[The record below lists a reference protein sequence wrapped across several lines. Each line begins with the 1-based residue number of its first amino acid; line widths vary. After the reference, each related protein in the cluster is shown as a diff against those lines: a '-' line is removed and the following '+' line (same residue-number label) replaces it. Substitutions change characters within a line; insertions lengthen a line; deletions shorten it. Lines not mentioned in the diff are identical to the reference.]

1 MKEDF
6 RIRIAVWVLFICCL
20 IPLYTNAQ
28 SGVNSPYSRYGV
40 GVLSEQSSGVAK
52 AMGGIGAGF
61 RQDNTIN
68 LKNPASYSTVD
79 TLTFIA
85 DLGLALQN
93 GNFSEYDVKVNAR
106 NAYFT
111 HIAVQYRILPKVGM
125 TLGVMP
131 FSNVGYSFSS
141 TETIRRDEDGVIT
154 SPNTFSGTG
163 GLRQFMG
170 GFGWRPTDW
179 LSAGVNVSY
188 LTGDIN
194 HYVYNRYSSSDVQ
207 SRTLIYSADMAGLK
221 LDFGLQGTIRLGEN
235 TLVLGAT
242 FAPALKLESSETYKA
257 DIHSFGDS
265 LEIDDAFSLPELLSA
280 GFTYKWKNRMIGAD
294 VSYQTWSKASFF
306 GEKNGL
312 DRLSASMGFMIRPD
326 ESSKNL
332 FKRSSYQLGLN
343 YSQPYF
349 KVGDNKGPMQL
360 GVSAGISFPINT
372 AYNSMSYLHISGEYV
387 RVEPM
392 AKGMITENYLRIN
405 IGVTFMERWFMKL
418 MVD

>member
-1 MKEDF
+1 MKEVF
-6 RIRIAVWVLFICCL
+6 RIRIAVWALFIYCL

-40 GVLSEQSSGVAK
+40 GVLSEQSSGIAK
-52 AMGGIGAGF
+52 SMGGIGAGF
-61 RQDNTIN
+61 RQANTIN

-93 GNFSEYDVKVNAR
+93 GNFSENDVKVNAH
-106 NAYFT
+106 NAYVS
-111 HIAVQYRILPKVGM
+111 HIAIQYRILPKVGM

-141 TETIRRDEDGVIT
+141 TGTIRRDEDGEIT
-154 SPNTFSGTG
+154 STNTFSGSG

-207 SRTLIYSADMAGLK
+207 SRTLMYSTDMAALK
-221 LDFGLQGTIRLGEN
+221 LDFGLQGTIRLGDN

-242 FAPALKLESSETYKA
+242 FAPAQKLESETYMI
-257 DIHSFGDS
+257 DIHSVNDTV
-265 LEIDDAFSLPELLSA
+265 EIRDAFSLPELLSA
-280 GFTYKWKNRMIGAD
+280 GFTYKWKNCMIGAD
-294 VSYQTWSKASFF
+294 VSYQTWSKVSFF

-326 ESSKNL
+326 EDSKNL
-332 FKRSSYQLGLN
+332 FKRSSYQFGLN

-349 KVGDNKGPMQL
+349 KVGENKGPMQF
-360 GVSAGISFPINT
+360 GVSAGISLPINT

-418 MVD
+418 MVN

>member
-6 RIRIAVWVLFICCL
+6 RIRIAVWVLFIYCL

-28 SGVNSPYSRYGV
+28 SGINSPYSRYGV
-40 GVLSEQSSGVAK
+40 GVLSEQSSGIAK

-79 TLTFIA
+79 TLTF
-85 DLGLALQN
+85 
-93 GNFSEYDVKVNAR
+93 
-106 NAYFT
+106 T
-111 HIAVQYRILPKVGM
+111 KVGM

-154 SPNTFSGTG
+154 STNTYSGTG

-179 LSAGVNVSY
+179 LSAGVNLSY

-207 SRTLIYSADMAGLK
+207 SRTLLYSTDMAALK

-242 FAPALKLESSETYKA
+242 FAPAQKLESETYKT
-257 DIHSFGDS
+257 DIHSVSDTV
-265 LEIDDAFSLPELLSA
+265 EIADAFSLPELLSA

>member
-6 RIRIAVWVLFICCL
+6 RISIAVRALFIFCL

-28 SGVNSPYSRYGV
+28 SGINSPYSRYGV

-52 AMGGIGAGF
+52 AMGGLGAGF
-61 RQDNTIN
+61 REANTIN

-85 DLGLALQN
+85 DLGMSLQN
-93 GNFSEYDVKVNAR
+93 GNFSENDVKINAR
-106 NAYFT
+106 NAYFS
-111 HIAVQYRILPKVGM
+111 HIAIQYRILPKVGM
-125 TLGVMP
+125 TLGVLP

-141 TETIRRDEDGVIT
+141 AETIRRDEDGTIT
-154 SPNTFSGTG
+154 STNTYSGNG

-170 GFGWRPTDW
+170 GLGWRPTKW

-207 SRTLIYSADMAGLK
+207 SRTLMYSTDMAALK

-242 FAPALKLESSETYKA
+242 FAPAQKLESETYKT
-257 DIHSFGDS
+257 DIHSVSDTV
-265 LEIDDAFSLPELLSA
+265 EIADAFSLPELLSA
-280 GFTYKWKNRMIGAD
+280 GFTYKWKNSMIGAD

-312 DRLSASMGFMIRPD
+312 DRLSASVGFMIRPD

-343 YSQPYF
+343 YTQPYF
-349 KVGDNKGPMQL
+349 KVGGNKGPMQL
-360 GVSAGISFPINT
+360 GVSAGLSVPINT
-372 AYNSMSYLHISGEYV
+372 SYNSISYLHISGEYV
-387 RVEPM
+387 RVEPLS
-392 AKGMITENYLRIN
+392 KGMITENYLRIN

-418 MVD
+418 MVN

>member
-6 RIRIAVWVLFICCL
+6 RIRIAGWVLFIYCL

-40 GVLSEQSSGVAK
+40 GVLSEQSSGIAK

-61 RQDNTIN
+61 RQANTIN

-93 GNFSEYDVKVNAR
+93 GNFSENDLKINAH
-106 NAYFT
+106 NAFVS
-111 HIAVQYRILPKVGM
+111 HIAIQYRILPKVGM
-125 TLGVMP
+125 TVGVMP

-141 TETIRRDEDGVIT
+141 TELIRRDEDGEIT
-154 SPNTFSGTG
+154 STNTYSGNG

-170 GFGWRPTDW
+170 GLGWRPTDW

-207 SRTLIYSADMAGLK
+207 SRTLMYSTDMAALK

-242 FAPALKLESSETYKA
+242 FAPAQKLESETYKT
-257 DIHSFGDS
+257 DLHSVNDTV
-265 LEIDDAFSLPELLSA
+265 EISDAFSLPELLFA
-280 GFTYKWKNRMIGAD
+280 GFTYEWKKCMIGAD

-312 DRLSASMGFMIRPD
+312 DRLTASVGFMIKPD
-326 ESSKNL
+326 ELSKNL
-332 FKRSSYQLGLN
+332 FKRSSYQFGLN

-349 KVGDNKGPMQL
+349 KVGENKGPTQF
-360 GVSAGISFPINT
+360 GISAGLSLPINT

>member
-6 RIRIAVWVLFICCL
+6 RIIIAAWALFIYCL

-40 GVLSEQSSGVAK
+40 GTLSDQSSGIAK
-52 AMGGIGAGF
+52 GMGGLGAGF
-61 RQDNTIN
+61 RQANTIN

-79 TLTFIA
+79 TLTLIA

-93 GNFSEYDVKVNAR
+93 GNFSENDVKINAH
-106 NAYFT
+106 NAYVS
-111 HIAVQYRILPKVGM
+111 HIAIQYRILPKVGM
-125 TLGVMP
+125 TLGVLP

-141 TETIRRDEDGVIT
+141 TGTIRRDEDGEIT
-154 SPNTFSGTG
+154 STNTFSGSG

-170 GFGWRPTDW
+170 GLGWRPTDW

-194 HYVYNRYSSSDVQ
+194 YYVYNRYSSSDVQ
-207 SRTLIYSADMAGLK
+207 SRTLMYSTDMAALK

-242 FAPALKLESSETYKA
+242 FAPAQKLESETYKT
-257 DIHSFGDS
+257 DIHSVSDTV
-265 LEIDDAFSLPELLSA
+265 EITDAFSLPDLLSA

-312 DRLSASMGFMIRPD
+312 DRLSASVGFMIRPD
-326 ESSKNL
+326 ETSKNL
-332 FKRSSYQLGLN
+332 FKHSSYQFGLN

-349 KVGDNKGPMQL
+349 KVGENKGPMQL
-360 GVSAGISFPINT
+360 GVSAGITVPINT
-372 AYNSMSYLHISGEYV
+372 SYNSMSYLHISGEYV

>member
-1 MKEDF
+1 M
-6 RIRIAVWVLFICCL
+6 FISCL
-20 IPLYTNAQ
+20 IPLYTYAQ

-40 GVLSEQSSGVAK
+40 GILSEQSSGMAK
-52 AMGGIGAGF
+52 AMGGLGAGF
-61 RQDNTIN
+61 RQANTIN

-93 GNFSEYDVKVNAR
+93 ANFSENDVKINAHNAFVN
-106 NAYFT
+106 
-111 HIAVQYRILPKVGM
+111 HIAIQYRILPKVGM

-131 FSNVGYSFSS
+131 FSNVGYSYFSTELVRRDKEGDTEISS
-141 TETIRRDEDGVIT
+141 T
-154 SPNTFSGTG
+154 NTYSGTG

-170 GFGWRPTDW
+170 GLGWRPTNW

-194 HYVYNRYSSSDVQ
+194 HYVYNRYSSSDIQ
-207 SRTLIYSADMAGLK
+207 SRTLMYTTDMAGLK
-221 LDFGLQGTIRLGEN
+221 LDFGVQGTVRFGEN

-242 FAPALKLESSETYKA
+242 FSPARKLESETFKT
-257 DIHSFGDS
+257 DIHSSSDT
-265 LEIDDAFSLPELLSA
+265 LEVADAFSLPDFLSA

-306 GEKNGL
+306 GDKSGL
-312 DRLSASMGFMIRPD
+312 DKLSASVGFMIKPD

-332 FKRSSYQLGLN
+332 FKRSSYQFGLN

-349 KVGDNKGPMQL
+349 KVGENKGPMQF
-360 GVSAGISFPINT
+360 GVSAGLSLPINT
-372 AYNSMSYLHISGEYV
+372 AYNSMSWLHISGEYV

>member
-1 MKEDF
+1 
-6 RIRIAVWVLFICCL
+6 
-20 IPLYTNAQ
+20 
-28 SGVNSPYSRYGV
+28 
-40 GVLSEQSSGVAK
+40 
-52 AMGGIGAGF
+52 MGGLGAGF
-61 RQDNTIN
+61 RQDNTVN

-79 TLTFIA
+79 TLTLIA

-93 GNFSEYDVKVNAR
+93 GNFSENDVKINAR
-106 NAYFT
+106 NAYFS
-111 HIAVQYRILPKVGM
+111 HIAIQYRILPKVGM
-125 TLGVMP
+125 TLGVVP
-131 FSNVGYSFSS
+131 FSNAGYSFFS
-141 TETIRRDEDGVIT
+141 TDPIRRDEDGEIT
-154 SPNTFSGTG
+154 STNTYSGNG

-170 GFGWRPTDW
+170 GLGWRPTDW

-194 HYVYNRYSSSDVQ
+194 YYVYNRYSSSDVQ
-207 SRTLIYSADMAGLK
+207 SRTLMHSTDMAGLK

-242 FAPALKLESSETYKA
+242 FAPAMKVESDTYDA
-257 DIHSFGDS
+257 DIHSVSDT
-265 LEIDDAFSLPELLSA
+265 LEIADAFSLPELLSA

-312 DRLSASMGFMIRPD
+312 DRLSASAGFMIKPD

-332 FKRSSYQLGLN
+332 FKRSSYQFGLN
-343 YSQPYF
+343 FSQPYF
-349 KVGDNKGPMQL
+349 KVGENKGPMQF
-360 GVSAGISFPINT
+360 GVSAGISLPINT

-392 AKGMITENYLRIN
+392 VKGMITENYLRIN

>member
-6 RIRIAVWVLFICCL
+6 RIRIAAWALFIYCL

-40 GVLSEQSSGVAK
+40 GTLSDQSSGIAK
-52 AMGGIGAGF
+52 GMGGLGAGF
-61 RQDNTIN
+61 RQANTIN

-79 TLTFIA
+79 TLTLIA

-93 GNFSEYDVKVNAR
+93 GNFSENDVKINAH
-106 NAYFT
+106 NAYVS
-111 HIAVQYRILPKVGM
+111 HIAIQYRILPKVGM
-125 TLGVMP
+125 TLGVLP

-141 TETIRRDEDGVIT
+141 TGTIRRDEDGEIT
-154 SPNTFSGTG
+154 STNTFTGTG

-170 GFGWRPTDW
+170 GLGWRPTDW

-188 LTGDIN
+188 LTGDLN

-207 SRTLIYSADMAGLK
+207 SRTLMYSTDMAALK
-221 LDFGLQGTIRLGEN
+221 LDFGLQGTIRLGDN

-242 FAPALKLESSETYKA
+242 FAPAQKLESETYKT
-257 DIHSFGDS
+257 DIHSVSDTV
-265 LEIDDAFSLPELLSA
+265 EITDAFSLPDLLSA

-312 DRLSASMGFMIRPD
+312 DRLSASVGFMIRPD
-326 ESSKNL
+326 ETSKNL
-332 FKRSSYQLGLN
+332 FKHSSYQFGLN

-349 KVGDNKGPMQL
+349 KVGENKGPMQL
-360 GVSAGISFPINT
+360 GVSAGITVPINT
-372 AYNSMSYLHISGEYV
+372 SYNSMSYLHISGEYV